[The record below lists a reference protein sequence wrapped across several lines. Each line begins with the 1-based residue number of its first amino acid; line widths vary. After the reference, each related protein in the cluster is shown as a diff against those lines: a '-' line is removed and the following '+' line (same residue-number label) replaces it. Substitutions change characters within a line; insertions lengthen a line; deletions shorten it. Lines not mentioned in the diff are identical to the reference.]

1 VTDTFTPRLEIL
13 PAAQRQLWPELK
25 PIQQHGFVLYGG
37 TAIALRLGHRQSVD
51 FDFFSAQRVDAQRLR
66 AALPFVKAAT
76 VRQESANT
84 LEVETKAGVKVAFFG
99 GLEFGRVG
107 RPQRT
112 ADGVMQVASL
122 DDLMATK
129 VKVILQRSESKDYR
143 DIAAMLR
150 AGVRLETGLAA
161 AEKMYRPTFPPSES
175 LKALVYFEGGD
186 MARLSAEDRAVLTR
200 AAARVRALPAV
211 TISAGLAPGETVAQA
226 PTVAPSVRK
235 RIVPPRR
242 GPRMGF

>member
-1 VTDTFTPRLEIL
+1 MDTFTPRLDVL
-13 PAAQRQLWPELK
+13 PAAQRQLWPELR
-25 PIQQHGFVLYGG
+25 PIQQHGYVLYGG
-37 TAIALRLGHRQSVD
+37 TAIALRIGHRQSVD

-66 AALPFVKAAT
+66 SALPFVKAAT
-76 VRQESANT
+76 VRQESMNT
-84 LEVETKAGVKVAFFG
+84 FEVETAAGVKVAFFG

-112 ADGVMQVASL
+112 ADGVMRVASL

-150 AGVRLETGLAA
+150 AGVRLEIGLAA
-161 AEKMYRPTFPPSES
+161 AEKMFQPTFPPSES

-186 MARLSAEDRAVLTR
+186 MGRLSVKDRAVLIQ
-200 AAARVRALPAV
+200 AAGRVRSLPAV
-211 TISAGLAPGETVAQA
+211 IISSGLVPDETVTQA
-226 PTVAPSVRK
+226 PNIAPSVRPK
-235 RIVPPRR
+235 NSPPRQ
-242 GPRMGF
+242 GPRTGF